1 MCNRSASKRIRLIT
15 AILHAAEAWMFY
27 NMYAHPWTAAVFF
40 ASIPHTPAA
49 KATALP
55 LLPPTA
61 VCDIG
66 FVVYCH
72 TLSFYR

>member
-1 MCNRSASKRIRLIT
+1 MRSLSASKRIRLIT
-15 AILHAAEAWMFY
+15 AVLHAAEAWMFY
-27 NMYAHPWTAAVFF
+27 NMYVHARHVF
-40 ASIPHTPAA
+40 ANIPHSPAA
-49 KATALP
+49 KAAALP